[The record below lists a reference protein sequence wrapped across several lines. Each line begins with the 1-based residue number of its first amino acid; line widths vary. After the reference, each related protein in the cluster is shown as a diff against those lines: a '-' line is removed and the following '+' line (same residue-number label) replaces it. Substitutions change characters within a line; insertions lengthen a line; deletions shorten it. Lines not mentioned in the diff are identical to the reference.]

1 MHHASSVLWKSV
13 MSNIETPKASLALR
27 SYSGQIELHD
37 HDYHQIVLPQSGS
50 MEIEVDGRGGKVDW
64 SQGVIIPA
72 GCSHTFSASIANT
85 FLVLDVPLSSPRTQK
100 FEAET
105 IKRLNEKSFFPV
117 RPEIRHLLDYAT
129 RSVPL
134 LTSSPEVAQSWST
147 LLMSSLVQPHS
158 HPPDHVQFTLAR
170 ALTHIENNLD
180 THLTASEIARI
191 SGTSERRLYILFE
204 QHLRTTPFAH
214 VTRLRLDLAIDLLR
228 DTRLSITEIAHRV
241 GYADQSAL
249 NHALKKNRNLTPA
262 SARRRTI
269 TC

>member
-1 MHHASSVLWKSV
+1 MG
-13 MSNIETPKASLALR
+13 NTDTQKASLALR
-27 SYSGQIELHD
+27 SYSGQVELHD

-72 GCSHTFSASIANT
+72 GAPHAFSANTTNT
-85 FLVLDVPLSSPRTQK
+85 FLVLDVPLPSASTHNT
-100 FEAET
+100 EAET

-129 RSVPL
+129 RSAPL

-158 HPPDHVQFTLAR
+158 NTPDHGQFTLAR

-180 THLTASEIARI
+180 SHLTASEIARI

-214 VTRLRLDLAIDLLR
+214 VTRLRLNLAMDLLR
-228 DTRLSITEIAHRV
+228 DTQLSITDIAHRV

-249 NHALKKNRNLTPA
+249 NHALKKSHDLTPA
-262 SARRRTI
+262 SARRCSRAY
-269 TC
+269 

>member
-1 MHHASSVLWKSV
+1 
-13 MSNIETPKASLALR
+13 MSNTDIQKAALALR
-27 SYSGQIELHD
+27 SYSGQVELHD

-72 GCSHTFSASIANT
+72 GTPHAFSSNTCNT
-85 FLVLDVPLSSPRTQK
+85 FLVLDVPLPSSYTQK
-100 FEAET
+100 SEAET

-117 RPEIRHLLDYAT
+117 RPEIRHLLDYAS

-134 LTSSPEVAQSWST
+134 LTSSSEVSQAWST

-158 HPPDHVQFTLAR
+158 SVPDHGQFTLAR
-170 ALTHIENNLD
+170 ALTHIENHLD
-180 THLTASEIARI
+180 SHLTASEIARA
-191 SGTSERRLYILFE
+191 SGTSERRLYVLFE

-214 VTRLRLDLAIDLLR
+214 VTRLRLNLAMDLLR
-228 DTRLSITEIAHRV
+228 DTQLSITEIAHRV

-249 NHALKKNRNLTPA
+249 NHALKKSHDLTPA
-262 SARRRTI
+262 LARKNSRANNMQTG
-269 TC
+269 TNNQQ